1 MKTKFIYLT
10 SLLIAVLTITNSS
23 AQSFKEMKKMVKES
37 MNTKADT
44 TGLKQIAVIGGENQ
58 YIMVEAFMNSG
69 KKFFSRTVYHA
80 SSNIV
85 KGTIQDPTMSD
96 YFFRNLKRNDKNQIV
111 EFDGY
116 TPNETAYPTYFK
128 TSSNAIYFIKDMAF
142 EFRRYFTSSE
152 DYNKMMKDNNLYVE
166 VHCADK
172 SRVKNIE
179 AEEITKLMTNYLDE
193 VSKGVNEVRANE
205 KAAADKAEA
214 DKRAKYTTKGKDVV
228 KLKLVSSGNT
238 CEQGKTYIFDII
250 AVLKNGTEISTA
262 NGGYTDEYSYSW
274 TGLPEQVDGLFGK
287 VKAVNGNSFT
297 VPNNAVIQGDKIT
310 ITVKSNHYPNQT
322 ATITYTM
329 DYSANVICDY
339 NAYINSASGSARTRG
354 GNLRIEIKA
363 AKHAVTGKEL
373 LEYKVFGSSGNLLR
387 HFKVNQGAFVSA
399 ECCGQKG
406 WKGQDGTDGGDI
418 TIVIDP
424 SVSSYTLNTKNNGG
438 AAGQGGYP
446 GKAGNVEKLKQKVS
460 W

>member
-1 MKTKFIYLT
+1 MKTNFIYLT

-23 AQSFKEMKKMVKES
+23 SQSFKEMKKMVKES

-44 TGLKQIAVIGGENQ
+44 TGLKQIAVSGGESQ
-58 YIMVEAFMNSG
+58 FIMAEAFMNSG
-69 KKFFSRTVYHA
+69 KKFFSRSVYNA
-80 SSNIV
+80 SSNIA
-85 KGTIQDPTMSD
+85 KGPILDPVMSD
-96 YFFRNLKRNDKNQIV
+96 YFFRELKRNDKNQII

-128 TSSNAIYFIKDMAF
+128 SYSTVRYFVKDMAF
-142 EFRRYFTSSE
+142 EFRRYFNNSE
-152 DYNKMMKDNNLYVE
+152 EFNKMIKDNSLHVI

-172 SRVKNIE
+172 SRLKNIE
-179 AEEITKLMTNYLDE
+179 VEEITKLMTNYLDE
-193 VSKGVNEVRANE
+193 ASKGVNSVRANE
-205 KAAADKAEA
+205 KANAEKAEA
-214 DKRAKYTTKGKDVV
+214 EKRAKFTTKGKEIV

-238 CEQGKTYIFDII
+238 CEQGKTYQFDIV

-287 VKAVNGNSFT
+287 VKAVSGNSFT

-322 ATITYTM
+322 ASITYTM

-339 NAYINSASGSARTRG
+339 NAYINSASSSVRTRG
-354 GNLRIEIKA
+354 GNLRVEIKA

-373 LEYKVFGSSGNLLR
+373 LEYKLFGSSGNLLR
-387 HFKVNQGAFVSA
+387 HFKVEQGVFVSV

-418 TIVIDP
+418 TVVIDP